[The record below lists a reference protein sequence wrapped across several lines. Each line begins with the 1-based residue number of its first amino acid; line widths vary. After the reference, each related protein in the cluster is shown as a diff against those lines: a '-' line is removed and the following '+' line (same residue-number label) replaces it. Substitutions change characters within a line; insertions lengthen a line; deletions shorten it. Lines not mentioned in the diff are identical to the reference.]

1 MNVITNN
8 GVYTKEIAFRF
19 KSFEFGLGI
28 RSLRWIRHWIKGEL
42 SPKLFEHSKKVTSF
56 KRKSAFIQKVRKQ
69 YRFPLFIIEWTIT
82 KTHDRHKAYSYYHHK
97 RYLRIKTRSR
107 SRLLN
112 EIRFYLKKAGF
123 IR

>member
-1 MNVITNN
+1 MTVTTNN
-8 GVYTKEIAFRF
+8 EVYTKEIAFKF
-19 KSFEFGLGI
+19 KNFEFGLEI
-28 RSLRWIRHWIKGEL
+28 KSLRWIRHWVKGEL
-42 SPKLFEHSKKVTSF
+42 SPKLFEHSKEVTSF

-69 YRFPLFIIEWTIT
+69 YRFPLFIIEWIVT

-97 RYLRIKTRSR
+97 RYLNIKSGLI